1 MPSTSAIFAGSGILG
16 VIVIT
21 VRVRVRRGA
30 VRAVP
35 ESLLQD
41 LHDLEVGYFV
51 RLQTSVYRYNITSI
65 GPWAIRGCVA
75 NKYLLFAPNPNN
87 HLRATSP
94 PPDPLVSVAGD
105 HHRAHDPTME
115 AALRRPLS
123 IQEGGETSPLPML
136 RGLRPAAPSGGGEGR
151 VEGRRRPGVVA
162 LRFPPWRSRGA
173 SRGRR
178 FFS

>member
-1 MPSTSAIFAGSGILG
+1 VRCRSRCSKIFTTLRPTTSSSSSTL
-16 VIVIT
+16 VWERNP
-21 VRVRVRRGA
+21 RVRSTRVCLR
-30 VRAVP
+30 
-35 ESLLQD
+35 
-41 LHDLEVGYFV
+41 
-51 RLQTSVYRYNITSI
+51 TSVYRYNITSI

-87 HLRATSP
+87 HLCATSS
-94 PPDPLVSVAGD
+94 PPDPLVPAAGD
-105 HHRAHDPTME
+105 HHRARDPAME

-123 IQEGGETSPLPML
+123 MQEGGETSPSLML

-151 VEGRRRPGVVA
+151 EEGRRRPGVVA
-162 LRFPPWRSRGA
+162 LGFPPSRSHGA